1 MALPE
6 IATPIY
12 TLTIPSTKKRV
23 KYRPFLVKEQKLLIL
38 AMENEDQ
45 EQILDAITNTIK
57 ACLITKLDMSTLAL
71 FDIEYLFLQI
81 RARSISEEIEMRVTC
96 ADDGETTVDVK
107 FMVDD
112 VKVNFPKG
120 HTNIIKLD
128 DDLTIEMQYPDL
140 DYFAKI
146 NFMDEK
152 VDEYELVA
160 KCIKRVYVGED
171 DFTSDSLDESKAWV
185 EGLTNNQFEKIQSF
199 FETMPTLRHV
209 LKVKNPKTKVANEVV
224 LEGLSDFFVQP
235 SFTRAS

>member
-6 IATPIY
+6 IATPTY
-12 TLTIPSTKKRV
+12 TLTIPSTKKKV

-57 ACLITKLDMSTLAL
+57 ACLITKVDMATLAL

-128 DDLTIEMQYPDL
+128 DNLTIEMQYPDL

-171 DFTSDSLDESKAWV
+171 DFTSDSLDESKEWV

-209 LKVKNPKTKVANEVV
+209 LKVKNPKTKVVNEVV
-224 LEGLSDFFVQP
+224 LEGLSDFFV
-235 SFTRAS
+235 

>member
-12 TLTIPSTKKRV
+12 TLTIPSSKKRV

-209 LKVKNPKTKVANEVV
+209 LKIKNPKTKVVNEVV
-224 LEGLSDFFVQP
+224 LEGLSDFFV
-235 SFTRAS
+235 

>member
-6 IATPIY
+6 IATPTY
-12 TLTIPSTKKRV
+12 TLTIPSTKKKV
-23 KYRPFLVKEQKLLIL
+23 KYRPFLVKEQKILIL

-57 ACLITKLDMSTLAL
+57 ACLITKLDMATLAL

-120 HTNIIKLD
+120 HTNIVKLD
-128 DDLTIEMQYPDL
+128 GDLTIEMQYPDL
-140 DYFAKI
+140 DYFTKI

-185 EGLTNNQFEKIQSF
+185 EGLTNNQFEKIQQF

-209 LKVKNPKTKVANEVV
+209 LKVKNPKTKVTNEVV
-224 LEGLSDFFVQP
+224 LEGLSDFFV
-235 SFTRAS
+235 

>member
-6 IATPIY
+6 IATPTY
-12 TLTIPSTKKRV
+12 TLTIPSTKKKV

-57 ACLITKLDMSTLAL
+57 ACLITKIDMATLAL

-96 ADDGETTVDVK
+96 GDDGETTVDVK

-128 DDLTIEMQYPDL
+128 DNLTIEMQYPDL

-199 FETMPTLRHV
+199 FETMPSLRHV
-209 LKVKNPKTKVANEVV
+209 LKVKNPKTKVVNEVV
-224 LEGLSDFFVQP
+224 LEGLSDFFV
-235 SFTRAS
+235 

>member
-6 IATPIY
+6 IATPTY
-12 TLTIPSTKKRV
+12 TLTIPSTKKKV
-23 KYRPFLVKEQKLLIL
+23 KYRPFLVKEQKILIL

-81 RARSISEEIEMRVTC
+81 RARSISEEIEMKVTC

-185 EGLTNNQFEKIQSF
+185 EGLTNNQFEKIQQF

-209 LKVKNPKTKVANEVV
+209 LKVKNPKTKVVNEVV
-224 LEGLSDFFVQP
+224 LEGLSDFFV
-235 SFTRAS
+235 

>member
-185 EGLTNNQFEKIQSF
+185 EGLTNNQFEKIQQF

-209 LKVKNPKTKVANEVV
+209 LKVKNPKTKVTNEVV
-224 LEGLSDFFVQP
+224 LEGLSDFFV
-235 SFTRAS
+235 

>member
-6 IATPIY
+6 IATPTY
-12 TLTIPSTKKRV
+12 TLTIPSTKKKV
-23 KYRPFLVKEQKLLIL
+23 KYRPFLVKEQKILIL

-57 ACLITKLDMSTLAL
+57 SCLITKVDMTTLAL

-120 HTNIIKLD
+120 HTNIVKLD
-128 DDLTIEMQYPDL
+128 GDLTIEMQYPDL

-185 EGLTNNQFEKIQSF
+185 EGLTNNQFEKIQQF

-209 LKVKNPKTKVANEVV
+209 LKVKNPKTKVVNEVV
-224 LEGLSDFFVQP
+224 LEGLSDFFV
-235 SFTRAS
+235 

>member
-12 TLTIPSTKKRV
+12 TLTIPSTKKKV

-57 ACLITKLDMSTLAL
+57 ACLITKVDMATLAL

-96 ADDGETTVDVK
+96 GDDGETTVDVK

-128 DDLTIEMQYPDL
+128 DNLTIEMQYPDL

-185 EGLTNNQFEKIQSF
+185 EGLTNSQFEKIQSF

-209 LKVKNPKTKVANEVV
+209 LKVKNPKTKVVNEVV
-224 LEGLSDFFVQP
+224 LEGLSDFFV
-235 SFTRAS
+235 

>member
-12 TLTIPSTKKRV
+12 TLTVPSSKKRV

-38 AMENEDQ
+38 ALENDDQ
-45 EQILDAITNTIK
+45 EQILDAITKTIQN
-57 ACLITKLDMSTLAL
+57 CLHTKINVTDMAL

-81 RARSISEEIEMRVTC
+81 RARSISDEIEMKVTC

-120 HTNIIKLD
+120 HSNIIKLD
-128 DDLTIEMQYPDL
+128 DDLTIEMKYPDL
-140 DYFAKI
+140 EYFTQV
-146 NFMDEK
+146 NFVGGEPDP
-152 VDEYELVA
+152 YELVA

-171 DFTSDSLDESKAWV
+171 DYTPDSVDESRKWL
-185 EGLTNNQFEKIQSF
+185 EGLTNQQFDKIQVF
-199 FETMPTLRHV
+199 FETMPSLRHV
-209 LKVKNPKTKVANEVV
+209 LKVKNPKTKVSNEVV
-224 LEGLSDFFVQP
+224 LEGLSDFF
-235 SFTRAS
+235 A

>member
-6 IATPIY
+6 IATPTY
-12 TLTIPSTKKRV
+12 TLTIPSTKKKV
-23 KYRPFLVKEQKLLIL
+23 KYRPFLVKEQKILIL

-57 ACLITKLDMSTLAL
+57 ACLITKVDMATLAL

-120 HTNIIKLD
+120 HTNIIKLSD
-128 DDLTIEMQYPDL
+128 NLTIEMQYPDL
-140 DYFAKI
+140 DYFTKI

-171 DFTSDSLDESKAWV
+171 DFTSDSLEESKEWV

-209 LKVKNPKTKVANEVV
+209 LKVKNPKTKVVNEVV
-224 LEGLSDFFVQP
+224 LEGLSDFFV
-235 SFTRAS
+235 

>member
-12 TLTIPSTKKRV
+12 TLTIPSTKKKV
-23 KYRPFLVKEQKLLIL
+23 KYRPFLVKEQKILIL

-57 ACLITKLDMSTLAL
+57 SCLITKVDMTTLAL

-112 VKVNFPKG
+112 VKVNYPKG
-120 HTNIIKLD
+120 HTNIIELSD
-128 DDLTIEMQYPDL
+128 NLTIEMQYPDL

-209 LKVKNPKTKVANEVV
+209 LKVKNPKTKVTNEVV
-224 LEGLSDFFVQP
+224 LEGLSDFFV
-235 SFTRAS
+235 

>member
-6 IATPIY
+6 IATPTY
-12 TLTIPSTKKRV
+12 TLTIPSTKKKV
-23 KYRPFLVKEQKLLIL
+23 KYRPFLVKEQKILIL

-57 ACLITKLDMSTLAL
+57 SCLITKVDMATLAL

-112 VKVNFPKG
+112 VKVNYPKG
-120 HTNIIKLD
+120 HTNIVKLD
-128 DDLTIEMQYPDL
+128 GDLTIEMQYPDL
-140 DYFAKI
+140 DYFTKI

-171 DFTSDSLDESKAWV
+171 DFTSDSLDESKEWV

-209 LKVKNPKTKVANEVV
+209 LKVKNPKTKVVNEVV
-224 LEGLSDFFVQP
+224 LEGLSDFFV
-235 SFTRAS
+235 

>member
-1 MALPE
+1 
-6 IATPIY
+6 
-12 TLTIPSTKKRV
+12 
-23 KYRPFLVKEQKLLIL
+23 
-38 AMENEDQ
+38 MENEDQ

-57 ACLITKLDMSTLAL
+57 ACLITKLDMATLAL

-120 HTNIIKLD
+120 HTNIVKLD
-128 DDLTIEMQYPDL
+128 GDLTIEMQYPDL
-140 DYFAKI
+140 DYFTKI

-209 LKVKNPKTKVANEVV
+209 LKVKNPKTKVVNEVV
-224 LEGLSDFFVQP
+224 LEGLSDFFV
-235 SFTRAS
+235 

>member
-1 MALPE
+1 MPLPE

-12 TLTIPSTKKRV
+12 TLTVPSTKKKV

-38 AMENEDQ
+38 ALENDDQ
-45 EQILDAITNTIK
+45 EQILDAITKTIQN
-57 ACLITKLDMSTLAL
+57 CLHTKIKVEDMAL

-81 RARSISEEIEMRVTC
+81 RARSISEEIEMKVTC

-120 HTNIIKLD
+120 HTNVIKID
-128 DDLTIEMQYPDL
+128 DDLTVEMKYPDL
-140 DYFAKI
+140 DYFTKV
-146 NFMDEK
+146 NFIGEEPDA
-152 VDEYELVA
+152 YELVA

-171 DFTSDSLDESKAWV
+171 DYTADSVEESKKWV
-185 EGLTNNQFEKIQSF
+185 EGLTNAQFDKIQTF
-199 FETMPTLRHV
+199 FETMPSLRHV

-224 LEGLSDFFVQP
+224 LEGLSDFF
-235 SFTRAS
+235 A

>member
-12 TLTIPSTKKRV
+12 TLTIPSTKKKV

-57 ACLITKLDMSTLAL
+57 ACLITKVDMATLAL

-128 DDLTIEMQYPDL
+128 DNLTIEMQYPDL

-199 FETMPTLRHV
+199 FETMPSLRHV
-209 LKVKNPKTKVANEVV
+209 LKVKNPKTKVVNEVV
-224 LEGLSDFFVQP
+224 LEGLSDFFV
-235 SFTRAS
+235 

>member
-12 TLTIPSTKKRV
+12 TLTIPSTKKKV

-57 ACLITKLDMSTLAL
+57 ACLITKIDMTTLAL

-128 DDLTIEMQYPDL
+128 DNLTIEMQYPDL

-185 EGLTNNQFEKIQSF
+185 EGLTNSQFEKIQSF

-209 LKVKNPKTKVANEVV
+209 LKVKNPKTKVVNEVV
-224 LEGLSDFFVQP
+224 LEGLSDFFV
-235 SFTRAS
+235 

>member
-6 IATPIY
+6 IATPTY
-12 TLTIPSTKKRV
+12 TLTIPSTKKKV
-23 KYRPFLVKEQKLLIL
+23 KYRPFLVKEQKILIL

-57 ACLITKLDMSTLAL
+57 SCLITKVDMATLAL

-96 ADDGETTVDVK
+96 GDDGETTVDVK

-128 DDLTIEMQYPDL
+128 DNLTIEMQYPDL

-160 KCIKRVYVGED
+160 NCIKRVYVGED

-185 EGLTNNQFEKIQSF
+185 EGLTNSQFEKIQSF

-209 LKVKNPKTKVANEVV
+209 LKVKNPKTKVVNEVV
-224 LEGLSDFFVQP
+224 LEGLSDFFV
-235 SFTRAS
+235 

>member
-6 IATPIY
+6 IATPTY
-12 TLTIPSTKKRV
+12 TLTIPSTKKKV
-23 KYRPFLVKEQKLLIL
+23 KYRPFLVKEQKILIL

-57 ACLITKLDMSTLAL
+57 SCLITKVDMTTLAL

-120 HTNIIKLD
+120 HTNIVKLD
-128 DDLTIEMQYPDL
+128 GDLTIEMQYPDL
-140 DYFAKI
+140 DYFTKI

-209 LKVKNPKTKVANEVV
+209 LKVKNPKTKVVNEVV
-224 LEGLSDFFVQP
+224 LEGLSDFFV
-235 SFTRAS
+235 

>member
-6 IATPIY
+6 IATPTY
-12 TLTIPSTKKRV
+12 TLTIPSTKKKV
-23 KYRPFLVKEQKLLIL
+23 KYRPFLVKEQKILIL

-57 ACLITKLDMSTLAL
+57 SCLITKVDMTTLAL

-128 DDLTIEMQYPDL
+128 NDLTIEMQYPDL
-140 DYFAKI
+140 DYFTKI

-171 DFTSDSLDESKAWV
+171 DFTSDSLDESKEWV

-209 LKVKNPKTKVANEVV
+209 LKVKNPKTKVVNEVV
-224 LEGLSDFFVQP
+224 LEGLSDFFV
-235 SFTRAS
+235 

>member
-6 IATPIY
+6 IATPTY
-12 TLTIPSTKKRV
+12 TLTIPSTKKKV

-57 ACLITKLDMSTLAL
+57 SCLITKVDMATLAL

-96 ADDGETTVDVK
+96 GDDGETTVDVK

-128 DDLTIEMQYPDL
+128 DNLTIEMQYPDL

-171 DFTSDSLDESKAWV
+171 DFTSDSLDESKEWV

-209 LKVKNPKTKVANEVV
+209 LKVKNPNTKVVNEVV
-224 LEGLSDFFVQP
+224 LEGLSDFFV
-235 SFTRAS
+235 

>member
-1 MALPE
+1 MPLPE

-12 TLTIPSTKKRV
+12 TLTVPSTKKRV

-38 AMENEDQ
+38 ALENDDQ
-45 EQILDAITNTIK
+45 EQILDAITKTIQN
-57 ACLITKLDMSTLAL
+57 CLHTKIKVEDMAL

-81 RARSISEEIEMRVTC
+81 RARSISEEIEMKVTC

-120 HTNIIKLD
+120 HTNVIKID
-128 DDLTIEMQYPDL
+128 DDLTVEMKYPDL
-140 DYFAKI
+140 DYFTKV
-146 NFMDEK
+146 NFIGEEPDA
-152 VDEYELVA
+152 YELVA

-171 DFTSDSLDESKAWV
+171 DYTADSVEESKKWV
-185 EGLTNNQFEKIQSF
+185 EGLTNAQFDKIQAF
-199 FETMPTLRHV
+199 FETMPSLRHV

-224 LEGLSDFFVQP
+224 LEGLSDFF
-235 SFTRAS
+235 A

>member
-12 TLTIPSTKKRV
+12 TLSVPSTKKKV
-23 KYRPFLVKEQKLLIL
+23 KYRPFLVKEQKILIL

-57 ACLITKLDMSTLAL
+57 ACLITKIDMTTLAL

-120 HTNIIKLD
+120 HTNIIELD
-128 DDLTIEMQYPDL
+128 NNLTIEMQYPDL

-209 LKVKNPKTKVANEVV
+209 LKVKNPKTKVVNEVV
-224 LEGLSDFFVQP
+224 LEGLSDFF
-235 SFTRAS
+235 A

>member
-12 TLTIPSTKKRV
+12 TLTVPSSKKRV

-38 AMENEDQ
+38 ALENDDQ
-45 EQILDAITNTIK
+45 EQILDAITKTIQN
-57 ACLITKLDMSTLAL
+57 CLHTKINVADMAL

-81 RARSISEEIEMRVTC
+81 RARSISEEIEMKVTC

-128 DDLTIEMQYPDL
+128 DDLTVEMKYPDL
-140 DYFAKI
+140 EYFTKV
-146 NFMDEK
+146 NFIGTDP
-152 VDEYELVA
+152 DPYELVA
-160 KCIKRVYVGED
+160 KCIKRVYVGEED
-171 DFTSDSLDESKAWV
+171 YSADSVQESKKWV
-185 EGLTNNQFEKIQSF
+185 EGLTNAQFDKIQIF
-199 FETMPTLRHV
+199 FETMPSLRHV
-209 LKVKNPKTKVANEVV
+209 LKVKNPKTKKSNEVI
-224 LEGLSDFFVQP
+224 LEGLSDFF
-235 SFTRAS
+235 A